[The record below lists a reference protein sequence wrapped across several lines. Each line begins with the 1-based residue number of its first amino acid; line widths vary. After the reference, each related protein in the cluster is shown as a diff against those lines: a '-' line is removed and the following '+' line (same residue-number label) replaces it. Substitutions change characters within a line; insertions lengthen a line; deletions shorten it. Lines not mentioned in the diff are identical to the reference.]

1 MWFSITTGIQGVVIR
16 GPILGYVVYMLTT
29 DATNYYKNM
38 TEQNARMPVL
48 ISQVI

>member
-1 MWFSITTGIQGVVIR
+1 MTYAFPTHSSTPIR
-16 GPILGYVVYMLTT
+16 SHVVYMLTT